1 MFAVGA
7 LTIVNLFGI
16 PKANY
21 TEPLKL
27 NPPVIPTAT
36 IAVATTTP
44 TTTPLWLCS
53 CMHGLATKGIFLKGN
68 AKDQIPNSTPVIGGV
83 VILKYYKDVGH
94 VALIQKFTEKGM
106 IVWETNYRP
115 CQATTREILW
125 SDIHIVGFI
134 DPKLK

>member
-1 MFAVGA
+1 MVFTITSLFANHTVVPIEPFT
-7 LTIVNLFGI
+7 L
-16 PKANY
+16 KA
-21 TEPLKL
+21 
-27 NPPVIPTAT
+27 PPIPTAT

-68 AKDQIPNSTPVIGGV
+68 AIDQIPNSTPVVGGV
-83 VILKYYKDVGH
+83 VLLKYYENVGH

-106 IVWETNYRP
+106 IVWETNYKP

-134 DPKLK
+134 DPDKIE